1 MILLQL
7 AIVELDGQRFEEAY
21 DLLRR
26 AYQLDPGEPEII
38 FLYGRGI
45 WMRRYDSGCKTIC

>member
-38 FLYGRGI
+38 FFI
-45 WMRRYDSGCKTIC
+45 WQRYLDASV